1 MIPPNFF
8 ILGAPRA
15 ATTFLYRA
23 LSEHPHIFMSTVK
36 ETGFFSEDG
45 RQSPW
50 FTPVASTG
58 KKIRTWAE
66 YLALFASA
74 GSYPVRGEAST
85 GYLAD
90 PHAAEQIQRRLDKS
104 PRFIAILRN
113 PVERA
118 YSHFIY
124 HRMINVEPAKSFEEA
139 LKDEPRRQ
147 AKNWNIQWRYR
158 ETGLYGEHLE
168 RYMKLFGPERFLVLL
183 HEDFADPQKVFERTF
198 QFLQVER
205 ASIHMDNKVN
215 QSGVSRGTMASWLLQ
230 KDNPLKLLARRILPP
245 SARRRLRNRLTDKPP
260 ALSPATQ
267 EELLA
272 FYRQDMVKTERLIG
286 QSLDPWRQFTP
297 SQ

>member
-1 MIPPNFF
+1 MTRPNFF

-23 LSEHPHIFMSTVK
+23 LSEHPQIFMSAVK
-36 ETGFFSEDG
+36 ETGFFSEDA
-45 RQSPW
+45 RPSRW
-50 FTPVASTG
+50 FTPVAPTG
-58 KKIRTWAE
+58 KKIQTWAE
-66 YLALFASA
+66 YLGLFSTA
-74 GSYPVRGEAST
+74 GSYPIRGEAST

-90 PHAAEQIQRRLDKS
+90 PHAAEQIQHRLDDP

-124 HRMINVEPAKSFEEA
+124 HRMINVEPAKTFEEA
-139 LKDEPRRQ
+139 LKDEPQRQ
-147 AKNWNIQWRYR
+147 AQNWNIQWRYR

-168 RYMKLFGPERFLVLL
+168 RYMELFGPKQFLVLL

-198 QFLQVER
+198 QFLNVK
-205 ASIHMDNKVN
+205 SVPIHMDNKVN
-215 QSGVSRGTMASWLLQ
+215 QSGVSRGAIASWLLQ

-245 SARRRLRNRLTDKPP
+245 STRRHLRNRLTDQPP
-260 ALSPATQ
+260 ALSLATQ

-272 FYRQDMVKTERLIG
+272 FYRQDMEKTERLIG
-286 QSLDPWRQFTP
+286 QSLDPWRQITL